1 MKNKKILVISDV
13 DGCLT
18 DGGMYYDSTGKVM
31 KKFSA
36 GDHEGY
42 KSLRKNNIDVLF
54 ITADTVGFP
63 ITEKRMQ
70 DMSNAPIDIVK
81 EVNRLGFIEK
91 YKFNYDIIVLFGDGL
106 GDAFVRLR
114 NGCDIFI
121 CPKQSI
127 SEVKRVADI
136 VIDKN
141 GGDQAFLDMSSKLLQ
156 YLYEKEYIENIKYIY
171 E

>member
-54 ITADTVGFP
+54 ITADIVGFE
-63 ITEKRMQ
+63 ITEKRMK
-70 DMSNAPIDIVK
+70 DMSNAQIDIVK
-81 EVNRLGFIEK
+81 EVNRLGFVEQYRSK
-91 YKFNYDIIVLFGDGL
+91 YDIVVLFGDGL
-106 GDAFVRLR
+106 GDAFVRLK
-114 NGCDIFI
+114 NGCDLFI
-121 CPKQSI
+121 CPQQSI
-127 SEVKRVADI
+127 NEVKRVADI
-136 VIDKN
+136 VTDKK
-141 GGDQAFLDMSSKLLQ
+141 GGDQAFLDMTSRLLQ
-156 YLYEKEYIENIKYIY
+156 YLYERDYIENIKHIY